1 MAETIL
7 VVKRKGQKTEIKV
20 TQKMRG
26 FYAPSDFIRTVNLSN
41 FKDLAL
47 FLHDLEDLWRA
58 PIEKAVKQYLIEKED
73 GWPF

>member
-1 MAETIL
+1 MTETIL
-7 VVKRKGQKTEIKV
+7 VVKRKGQKIEIKV

-26 FYAPSDFIRTVNLSN
+26 FYAPSDFTRKVNLSN

-47 FLHDLEDLWRA
+47 FLHDLEDLCGA
-58 PIEKAVKQYLIEKED
+58 PIEKAAKQYLIEKED